1 MTNIIPMVS
10 FLRQD
15 DDFRL
20 EIVTELYEKLLF
32 AEIPHHET
40 KQRMRTSLRLNHSN
54 DVFCDELS
62 RLQIA
67 E

>member
-1 MTNIIPMVS
+1 MVS

-15 DDFRL
+15 DDFRF
-20 EIVTELYEKLLF
+20 EIVTELDKELLF
-32 AEIPHHET
+32 SEIPHHET
-40 KQRMRTSLRLNHSN
+40 KQRLRTSLRLDHSN